1 MKKIILFN
9 LIYHTLLFII
19 PLIILLIAEGYG
31 SEIFAY
37 ALYFSLL
44 YFVIGFISDCLVLGI
59 LQHFN
64 VKRFKWSLFALCSA
78 IIFILTFYVLI

>member
-9 LIYHTLLFII
+9 LVYHTLLFII

-31 SEIFAY
+31 SELFGY

-44 YFVIGFISDCLVLGI
+44 YFIIGFIFDCLVLSA
-59 LQHFN
+59 LQYFN
-64 VKRFKWSLFALCSA
+64 VKRFKWSLFALSSA
-78 IIFILTFYVLI
+78 IIFILIYYALT